1 MLTDHWRNRCRTK
14 IALGGGEP
22 YIVWRECGRD
32 ATERACGGCLGG
44 GLKGTPYAPCG
55 RARGGGAGAGRGEWR
70 GTYVN
75 CSGAGLINHNI
86 HDSWVEKITRPERRP
101 EQSCACAIVHVRP
114 RPGPRVP
121 GPRAGLR
128 HALSASGSRHCQ
140 QRSREPVHHQGAREG
155 VLVAVAAVKT
165 RRRLARTSERV
176 RGAGTGLEPS
186 LGYDRSRI
194 PAMASSWPG

>member
-1 MLTDHWRNRCRTK
+1 MRESVRGVSRGGAKGYPVC
-14 IALGGGEP
+14 AL
-22 YIVWRECGRD
+22 W
-32 ATERACGGCLGG
+32 ARA
-44 GLKGTPYAPCG
+44 
-55 RARGGGAGAGRGEWR
+55 GGGAGAGRGECRR

-155 VLVAVAAVKT
+155 VRVAVAAVKT

-176 RGAGTGLEPS
+176 RGRRHGLGAQPGIRS
-186 LGYDRSRI
+186 FADPCNGFQLARVMCVLPRWHTPGLGNTKYGI
-194 PAMASSWPG
+194 IK